1 MKLKLRP
8 RPFMQRISRPITSF
22 IKFRVLHIDDT
33 PQRIARGMA
42 VGLWVAFTPLMGFH
56 MLIALGLS
64 ILFRA
69 NKALAVAL
77 VWLSNP
83 FTLIPVYLPAYLVGR
98 FFVGKFHPSSMT
110 DPVQVAELLGNLF
123 SFHKMLT
130 CLHSTAFWK
139 ELAVVFGKI
148 GLEVTIGGFV
158 IGSIAATAGYYA
170 SLYLVRYYRTKKGR
184 RRFRHHID

>member
-1 MKLKLRP
+1 MKIKLR
-8 RPFMQRISRPITSF
+8 QRPIIQRVLRPVVRF
-22 IKFRVLHIDDT
+22 LKFRVLHIDDT

-77 VWLSNP
+77 VWISNP
-83 FTLIPVYLPAYLVGR
+83 FTLIPVYVPTYLVGR
-98 FFVGKFHPSSMT
+98 FFVGRFNQEVMT
-110 DPVQVAELLGNLF
+110 DPRQVIEMLGHLF
-123 SFHKMLT
+123 SFQKMIT

-139 ELAVVFGKI
+139 ELAVVFGRI
-148 GLEVTIGGFV
+148 GLEVSIGGFV
-158 IGSIAATAGYYA
+158 VGSVLAALGYYS
-170 SLYLVRYYRTKKGR
+170 SLHLVRYYRAKKVR
-184 RRFRHHID
+184 RRFRHHVD